1 MSNNNDASWK
11 EKYLRGLDELEQKE
25 KQWAELEDLLRRG
38 IGRLAHTGYGAHPRL
53 DRQLDQI
60 REAVRARRDGANLE
74 RLAREASEIA
84 VETQEAQAQACAEAG
99 RLLAQILAQAPLG
112 GARRR
117 RAERL
122 AKQLE
127 KGLALL
133 DLPALLTEAAPLLA
147 NAPNEADGPASA
159 PRPGL
164 LERLLGGRED
174 TPAASPT
181 AAPTPPAQPRATLTA
196 LEGLLDQ
203 LQQEGPWQAR
213 LTQLRQQAAACR
225 EETEACEL
233 LNEVAA
239 VLAEILEV
247 AKQAGPDSRV
257 VVDSLPSA
265 GEALLELLQ
274 KLELP
279 GHLQERVNL
288 VKTALV
294 NATSPQQV
302 RLVVQSI
309 ADLLE
314 AVRREVQQEKR
325 ELERFIVGLTD
336 RIQHLSENMTELG
349 ANRDESSAAQ
359 RAFQGAFRERMAGI
373 RDTVRDSGDIE
384 RLKRAI
390 VEGLDAI
397 ETHMEEYARREE
409 LLAKAATD
417 KIQDLSRRLHDMRHE
432 AHLLQQK
439 MTEQHR
445 QALRDP
451 LTGIHNRLAY
461 EERVAAEFGRWRRYG
476 QPLSL
481 VVMDIDHFKR
491 INDGF
496 GHLAGDKALKAVATR
511 LAQNMR
517 EVDLVAR
524 YGGEEF
530 VLLLPNTQA
539 EQAVQ
544 VAEKLRLLV
553 ATAGFHY
560 HNQPVAVTLSG
571 GVAEA
576 CPGDDPHSL
585 FKRADEALY
594 AAKQG
599 GRNRTQL
606 ASAPPPAASPQGE
619 AP

>member
-60 REAVRARRDGANLE
+60 REAVRARRDGASLE
-74 RLAREASEIA
+74 RLAREASETA
-84 VETQEAQAQACAEAG
+84 VETQEAQTRACADTG
-99 RLLAQILAQAPLG
+99 RLLARILEQTPLSG
-112 GARRR
+112 SHRRH
-117 RAERL
+117 ATRL
-122 AKQLE
+122 SKQLE
-127 KGLALL
+127 KGVALL
-133 DLPALLTEAAPLLA
+133 DLPALLAEAVTLLA
-147 NAPNEADGPASA
+147 NAPNDADGPASA

-174 TPAASPT
+174 TPAASPA
-181 AAPTPPAQPRATLTA
+181 AAPARPRATLTA

-213 LTQLRQQAAACR
+213 LAQLRQQAAACR
-225 EETEACEL
+225 EETEAHGL

-288 VKTALV
+288 VKTALG
-294 NATSPQQV
+294 NATTPQQV

-325 ELERFIVGLTD
+325 DLERFIAGLTD

-349 ANRDESSAAQ
+349 ANRDESSVAR

-384 RLKRAI
+384 RLKQAI

-397 ETHMEEYARREE
+397 ETHMEDYARREE

-451 LTGIHNRLAY
+451 LTGIYNRLAY

-530 VLLLPNTQA
+530 VLILPNTQA

-585 FKRADEALY
+585 FKRADQALY

-606 ASAPPPAASPQGE
+606 ASAPPPAAGPQGE